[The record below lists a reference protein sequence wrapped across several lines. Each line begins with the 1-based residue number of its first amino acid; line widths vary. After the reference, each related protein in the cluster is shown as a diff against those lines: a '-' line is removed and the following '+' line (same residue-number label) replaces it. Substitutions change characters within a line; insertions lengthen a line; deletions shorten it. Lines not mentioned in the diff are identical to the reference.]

1 MNTKKHFDKFYEN
14 IQLTPAQR
22 EDAIIKHTGVCKK
35 LHDYFYPD
43 REYNGDTKLL
53 IGSYGK
59 DTHIR
64 PARDIDVI
72 FMLPQEKFGQYVD
85 NQSNGQSQLL
95 QDIKKIL
102 EEKYPD
108 TPIKAFGK
116 VVVLEFAD
124 TQHSVDL
131 LPVWENEDGTF
142 TIPNS
147 EGGGSWETWD
157 PRSEIQKIK
166 DSDSKT
172 GKTKSLIRM
181 IKKWTENCSVKIK
194 SVEIENKIL
203 DFFQSVGPSKNE
215 YASLVKD
222 FLGFFVQTVLDEETK
237 SHLTTAFDRAAKAC
251 EFEAE
256 NNTEKAVEEWKKV
269 FGDDFPKL
277 DIEEKEISVVSNS
290 IIRLGD
296 YSHKQELKDVN
307 IFDPKNYPYKAKII
321 AGLYWGKDDTRV
333 INRRFKTN
341 FESGYQLPPYHWLKY
356 QAITNAPGFDE
367 VWWQVVNTGKHAQ
380 SLGPEALRGQ
390 IFKGIIEKDGSLIR
404 WERSLYTGMH
414 WIECFIVKDGTC
426 IAKSGRFYVAFL
438 NSEFPYWE

>member
-1 MNTKKHFDKFYEN
+1 MSTQKNFDKFYEN
-14 IQLTPAQR
+14 IQLTSAQR
-22 EDAIIKHTGVCKK
+22 EEAIIKHTGVCKK

-72 FMLPQEKFGQYVD
+72 FMLPQEKFDQYAD

-116 VVVLEFAD
+116 VVVLKFAD
-124 TQHSVDL
+124 TQHSVEL
-131 LPVWENEDGTF
+131 LPAWENKDGTF

-147 EGGGSWETWD
+147 ESGGNWEYWN
-157 PRSEIQKIK
+157 PRLEIQKIN

-194 SVEIENKIL
+194 SVDIENKIL
-203 DFFQSVGPSKNE
+203 DFFQSTNSFENE
-215 YASLVKD
+215 YALLVKD
-222 FLGFFVQTVLDEETK
+222 FLKFSIQTVVDEEIK
-237 SHLTTAFDRAAKAC
+237 SYLTTAFDRATKAC
-251 EFEAE
+251 NLESE
-256 NNTEKAVEEWKKV
+256 NDLEKAVEEWKKI

-277 DIEEKEISVVSNS
+277 DTDKKLSESGIEDLAKMYPSAKEKFLDRDYGIKFLINPKYILKIDTLITQDGFRSNWLSEFIKRRYFLKKKKKLEFLILKNNVESPYTVKWKVRNFGEEAKLANYLRGEISDDLGYEKKKEDTKYMGEHYVECY
-290 IIRLGD
+290 IIKDNVCVAKDIIKVPIGND
-296 YSHKQELKDVN
+296 Y
-307 IFDPKNYPYKAKII
+307 
-321 AGLYWGKDDTRV
+321 
-333 INRRFKTN
+333 
-341 FESGYQLPPYHWLKY
+341 
-356 QAITNAPGFDE
+356 
-367 VWWQVVNTGKHAQ
+367 
-380 SLGPEALRGQ
+380 
-390 IFKGIIEKDGSLIR
+390 
-404 WERSLYTGMH
+404 
-414 WIECFIVKDGTC
+414 
-426 IAKSGRFYVAFL
+426 
-438 NSEFPYWE
+438 